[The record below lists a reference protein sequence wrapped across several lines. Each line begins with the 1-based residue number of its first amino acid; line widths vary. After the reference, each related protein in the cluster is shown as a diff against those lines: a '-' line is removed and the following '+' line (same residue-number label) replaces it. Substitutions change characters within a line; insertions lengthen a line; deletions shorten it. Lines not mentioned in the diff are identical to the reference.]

1 MNPGRNDPCPRGSGK
16 KFKHCCLRAEFA
28 AAQTPQETLRRR
40 VRALTENLT
49 EELLRF
55 AANHLG
61 RELFAEA
68 WAEFSAEE
76 DAGFDAQSPHMPVF
90 VPWFFHQW
98 SPAAESTRFAEL
110 AARAATIS
118 GEFLARRRRNLDP
131 LLVRYLEGCTA
142 TAFSFHE
149 VVQAEPGRGFLLRDL
164 ILERER
170 FVTEHGGS
178 KNARRG
184 DIVFAQVVDIDGL
197 SLLDGSGQI
206 VIEPGDKPAIIEL
219 RKAMREEAELKDT
232 ALLKAWDLELI
243 GLYLDFAERRLNP
256 QLPKL
261 QNTDGEALVLHKL
274 VFSIADVRAAA
285 AAFDAAQ
292 LGEGESIVSDGER
305 RASDGKLLEA
315 EWTWMRAGNAIH
327 KNWDNTTLARLEL
340 KHGQLRVEVNSV
352 ERAARARSL
361 VECLLGTNAEFR
373 VSKPE
378 SSESLLERARQSPE
392 PAKRSEHEQLM
403 QLPEVCEKLREMLL
417 GHYTGWLDTELPI
430 LGKRTPRQAVR
441 DADGRDAVEALI
453 AQIERD
459 AQKKTPP
466 LDPGIAQMLRRE
478 PGLPADAVARAGS
491 GA

>member
-1 MNPGRNDPCPRGSGK
+1 MDPGRNQLCPCGSGK
-16 KFKHCCLRAEFA
+16 KFKHCCLRAEPA
-28 AAQTPQETLRRR
+28 AVETPQEILHRR
-40 VRALTENLT
+40 VRAVIQNLT
-49 EELLRF
+49 QELLHF
-55 AANHLG
+55 VDKHLG

-68 WAEFSAEE
+68 WAAFSPKE
-76 DAGFDAQSPHMPVF
+76 DTAFDPKSPHMPVF

-149 VVQAEPGRGFLLRDL
+149 VVQAEPGRGFVLRDL

-170 FVTEHGGS
+170 FVTEHSGS
-178 KNARRG
+178 KSARRG

-219 RKAMREEAELKDT
+219 RKAMRKETELKET
-232 ALLKAWDLELI
+232 ALLKAWNTELI
-243 GLYLDFAERRLNP
+243 DLYLDFAERRLNP

-274 VFSIADVRAAA
+274 VFSIADARAAA

-292 LGEGESIVSDGER
+292 LSEGESIVSDGER
-305 RASDGKLLEA
+305 RAADGFPLEA
-315 EWTWMRAGNAIH
+315 EWTWMRPGNAMH
-327 KNWDNTTLARLEL
+327 KHWDNTTLARLEL

-361 VECLLGTNAEFR
+361 VERLLGANAEFR
-373 VSKPE
+373 VSKQE
-378 SSESLLERARQSPE
+378 SSESLLERARQSPR
-392 PAKRSEHEQLM
+392 PAKRSEDEELM
-403 QLPEVCEKLREMLL
+403 QRPEVREKLREMLL

-478 PGLPADAVARAGS
+478 LGLPAEPVAREDS

>member
-1 MNPGRNDPCPRGSGK
+1 MGPGRNQLCPCGSGK
-16 KFKHCCLRAEFA
+16 KFKHCCLRAELA
-28 AAQTPQETLRRR
+28 AAETPQQTLHRR
-40 VRALTENLT
+40 VRAAIQNLT

-55 AANHLG
+55 VDKYPG
-61 RELFAEA
+61 RECFAEA
-68 WAEFSAEE
+68 WAKFSSEE
-76 DAGFDAQSPHMPVF
+76 DAAFDPKSPHIPVF
-90 VPWFFHQW
+90 IPWFYHQW
-98 SPAAESTRFAEL
+98 SPAAESTRFPEL
-110 AARAATIS
+110 ASRAATVS

-131 LLVRYLEGCTA
+131 LLVRYLEACQA

-149 VVQAEPGRGFLLRDL
+149 VVQVEPGRGFLLRDL

-170 FVTEHGGS
+170 FVSEISGS
-178 KNARRG
+178 QSARRG

-197 SLLDGSGQI
+197 SLLDGFGQV

-232 ALLKAWDLELI
+232 VLLKAWDIELI
-243 GLYLDFAERRLNP
+243 DLYLDFAERRLNP

-274 VFSIADVRAAA
+274 VFSIVDAQAAA

-292 LGEGESIVSDGER
+292 LGEDGSIVADGER
-305 RASDGKLLEA
+305 RATDGKLLEA
-315 EWTWMRAGNAIH
+315 EWTWMRAGNAMH

-352 ERAARARSL
+352 ERAARARGL
-361 VECLLGTNAEFR
+361 VERLLGANAEFR

-403 QLPEVCEKLREMLL
+403 QLPEVREKLREVLL
-417 GHYTGWLDTELPI
+417 GHYTGWLDTELPV
-430 LGKRTPRQAVR
+430 LGNRTPRQVVR
-441 DADGRDAVEALI
+441 DADGREAVEALI

-466 LDPGIAQMLRRE
+466 LDPAITQMLRRE
-478 PGLPADAVARAGS
+478 PGLPADAVAREGS

>member
-90 VPWFFHQW
+90 MPWFFHQW
-98 SPAAESTRFAEL
+98 SPDPESTDFPEL
-110 AARAATIS
+110 AARAATVS
-118 GEFLARRRRNLDP
+118 GEFLARRRRQLDP
-131 LLVRYLEGCTA
+131 LLARYLEACKV

-149 VVQAEPGRGFLLRDL
+149 VVQADPGRGFLLRDL

-170 FVTEHGGS
+170 FVSEHSGS
-178 KNARRG
+178 QDRRSG
-184 DIVFAQVVDIDGL
+184 DILFAQVVDLDGL
-197 SLLDGSGQI
+197 SVLDGSGQI
-206 VIEPGDKPAIIEL
+206 VIEPGDKPAIIDL
-219 RKAMREEAELKDT
+219 RKAMRAQTELKDT
-232 ALLKAWDLELI
+232 ALLREWDFELI
-243 GLYLDFAERRLNP
+243 GLYLDFAERRLHP
-256 QLPKL
+256 QMPKM
-261 QNTDGEALVLHKL
+261 QNTDGEVLILHKL
-274 VFSIADVRAAA
+274 VFSIADEQAAA
-285 AAFDAAQ
+285 AALDAAR
-292 LGEGESIVSDGER
+292 LSEGESIESHGEHSY
-305 RASDGKLLEA
+305 ANEKLLEA
-315 EWTWMRAGNAIH
+315 QWTWMRAGNAMH
-327 KNWDNTTLARLEL
+327 EHWNNTTLGHFEL
-340 KHGQLRVEVNSV
+340 KDRQLRIEVNSV
-352 ERAARARSL
+352 ARAARARSL
-361 VECLLGTNAEFR
+361 VERLLGDNAEFR
-373 VSKPE
+373 VSKRE
-378 SSESLLERARQSPE
+378 SSESLLERARQSPQ
-392 PAKRSEHEQLM
+392 PAEASKHEELM
-403 QLPEVCEKLREMLL
+403 QLPEVREKLREMLL

-441 DADGRDAVEALI
+441 EADGREAVEALI

-459 AQKKTPP
+459 AQRKTPP
-466 LDPGIAQMLRRE
+466 LDAEITQMLRRE
-478 PGLPADAVARAGS
+478 LGLPADPAAREEG